1 MKWAELSP
9 AWQGCLE
16 ESWAAYCLGN
26 VPIGA
31 VVLDAAGQIASRGRN
46 RAHDL
51 DAPPYQTCNTPLA
64 HAELNALLGLGPRPA
79 DVHNYALY
87 TTVEPCPLC
96 MGAIY
101 MAGVRQIYF
110 ASDDAY
116 AGSTNLLGKTWYLG
130 YKPVKAH
137 AAQRGQGLAEFA
149 CALHIEYNLRT
160 HGPNVVVDREREVFP
175 QGVALAEKLLRDSL
189 GQRWAA
195 EGISAA
201 EAYERVLQL

>member
-1 MKWAELSP
+1 M
-9 AWQGCLE
+9 G
-16 ESWAAYCLGN
+16 
-26 VPIGA
+26 
-31 VVLDAAGQIASRGRN
+31 
-46 RAHDL
+46 
-51 DAPPYQTCNTPLA
+51 
-64 HAELNALLGLGPRPA
+64 GLGPRPA

-130 YKPVKAH
+130 YKPVQAH
-137 AAQRGQGLAEFA
+137 AAPRGQGLAEFA
-149 CALHIEYNLRT
+149 CALHIEYNLRAYRPP
-160 HGPNVVVDREREVFP
+160 HPVVDMERAVFP
-175 QGVALAEKLLRDSL
+175 QGVALGEKLFKSEL

-195 EGISAA
+195 EGISVA
-201 EAYERVLQL
+201 EAYERALQL